1 MSTTT
6 PLPTAAPVDQ
16 TPAPTAVPRKGR
28 GSGQG
33 SRAGSLVSHLI
44 LIVASFVAL
53 FPIAWLV
60 FLSLGPDKDDY
71 LHPERIFGKM
81 TLDNYAF
88 VLTETNFSD
97 WLVSTL
103 IVSLGT
109 TVIGVLVAAT
119 TGYAVSRMRFPG
131 YRKFMWLLLVT
142 QMFPVAVLMVPMYE
156 ILSELR
162 LIDNYLGLVLVY
174 CSTAVPYCA
183 WLLKGYFDTI
193 PFEIDEAGRVDGL
206 TPFGT
211 FARLILPL
219 AKPGLAVA
227 AFYSFITAVGEVAF
241 ATVFLLSDT
250 KYTFAVG
257 LQSFVSEHDAQ
268 RQYMAAT
275 AVLVA
280 IPVSAFF
287 YLVQKN
293 LVTGLTA
300 GGTKG

>member
-6 PLPTAAPVDQ
+6 VQTSAQVAEEAPV
-16 TPAPTAVPRKGR
+16 TSSPRRVRGRGERSPLATAVTHG
-28 GSGQG
+28 
-33 SRAGSLVSHLI
+33 I
-44 LIVASFVAL
+44 LGVASIVAF
-53 FPIAWLV
+53 FPVGWLI

-71 LHPERIFGKM
+71 LHPGGIWHKM
-81 TLDNYAF
+81 TLDNYSF
-88 VLTETNFSD
+88 VLQHTGFWD
-97 WLVSTL
+97 WFRTTM
-103 IVSLGT
+103 IVVGGT
-109 TVIGVLVAAT
+109 TVIGLILAAT

-142 QMFPVAVLMVPMYE
+142 QMFPIAVLIVPMYQ
-156 ILSELR
+156 IMSRLG
-162 LIDNYLGLVLVY
+162 LIDSYLGLILVY
-174 CSTAVPYCA
+174 CTTVVPYTA

-206 TPFGT
+206 SPFGT
-211 FARLILPL
+211 FGRLILPL

-227 AFYSFITAVGEVAF
+227 AFYNFLTAFGEVAF
-241 ATVFLLSDT
+241 ASTFMLSDD

-257 LQSFVSEHDAQ
+257 LQSFISEHDAQ
-268 RQYMAAT
+268 RNLMTAT
-275 AVLVA
+275 AVLIA
-280 IPVSAFF
+280 IPVAVFF

>member
-6 PLPTAAPVDQ
+6 VEAPVKKQEPVPTA
-16 TPAPTAVPRKGR
+16 
-28 GSGQG
+28 G
-33 SRAGSLVSHLI
+33 SRRSRRRGTSLVSHGI
-44 LIVASFVAL
+44 LIAASLIAL
-53 FPIAWLV
+53 FPVAWLL

-71 LHPERIFGKM
+71 LHPGGIWGKM
-81 TLDNYAF
+81 TLDNYTY
-88 VLTETNFSD
+88 VLQETKFLD
-97 WLVSTL
+97 WLTSTL
-103 IVSLGT
+103 IVTLGT
-109 TVIGVLVAAT
+109 TLIGVVIAAT

-131 YRKFMWLLLVT
+131 YRKFMWVLLVT
-142 QMFPVAVLMVPMYE
+142 QMFPVAVLMVPMYQ
-156 ILSELR
+156 ILSELQ
-162 LIDNYLGLVLVY
+162 LIDSYLGLVLVY
-174 CSTAVPYCA
+174 CTTTVPYCA
-183 WLLKGYFDTI
+183 WLMKGYFDTI

-211 FARLILPL
+211 FGRLILPL

-227 AFYSFITAVGEVAF
+227 AFYSFLTAFGEVAF
-241 ATVFLLSDT
+241 ASTFMLSDT

-257 LQSFVSEHDAQ
+257 LQTFISEHDAQ
-268 RQYMAAT
+268 RNLMAAT

-287 YLVQKN
+287 YFVQKN

>member
-6 PLPTAAPVDQ
+6 VQTSAQVAEEAPV
-16 TPAPTAVPRKGR
+16 TSSPRRVRGRGERSPLATAVTHG
-28 GSGQG
+28 
-33 SRAGSLVSHLI
+33 I
-44 LIVASFVAL
+44 LGVASIVAF
-53 FPIAWLV
+53 FPVGWLI

-71 LHPERIFGKM
+71 LHPGGIWHKM
-81 TLDNYAF
+81 TLDNYSF
-88 VLTETNFSD
+88 VLQHTGFWD
-97 WLVSTL
+97 WFKTTM
-103 IVSLGT
+103 IVVGGT
-109 TVIGVLVAAT
+109 TVIGLILAAT

-142 QMFPVAVLMVPMYE
+142 QMFPIAVLIVPMYQ
-156 ILSELR
+156 IMSRLG
-162 LIDNYLGLVLVY
+162 LIDSYLGLILVY
-174 CSTAVPYCA
+174 CTTVVPYTA

-206 TPFGT
+206 SPFGT
-211 FARLILPL
+211 FGRLILPL

-227 AFYSFITAVGEVAF
+227 AFYNFLTAFGEVAF
-241 ATVFLLSDT
+241 ASTFMLSDD

-257 LQSFVSEHDAQ
+257 LQSFISEHDAQ
-268 RQYMAAT
+268 RNLMTAT
-275 AVLVA
+275 AVLIA
-280 IPVSAFF
+280 IPVAVFF

>member
-6 PLPTAAPVDQ
+6 VQTSAQVAEEAPV
-16 TPAPTAVPRKGR
+16 TSSPRRVRGR
-28 GSGQG
+28 GERSPLASAVTHG
-33 SRAGSLVSHLI
+33 I
-44 LIVASFVAL
+44 LGVASIVAF
-53 FPIAWLV
+53 FPVGWLI

-71 LHPERIFGKM
+71 LHPSDIWHKM
-81 TLDNYAF
+81 TLDNYSF
-88 VLTETNFSD
+88 VLQHTGFWD
-97 WLVSTL
+97 WFKTTM
-103 IVSLGT
+103 IVVGGT
-109 TVIGVLVAAT
+109 TVIGLILAAT

-142 QMFPVAVLMVPMYE
+142 QMFPIAVLIVPMYQ
-156 ILSELR
+156 IMSRLG
-162 LIDNYLGLVLVY
+162 LIDSYLGLILVY
-174 CSTAVPYCA
+174 CTTVVPYTA

-206 TPFGT
+206 SPFGT
-211 FARLILPL
+211 FGRLILPL

-227 AFYSFITAVGEVAF
+227 AFYNFLTAFGEVAF
-241 ATVFLLSDT
+241 ASTFMLSDD

-257 LQSFVSEHDAQ
+257 LQSFISEHDAQ
-268 RQYMAAT
+268 RNLMTAT
-275 AVLVA
+275 AVLIA
-280 IPVSAFF
+280 IPVAVFF

>member
-6 PLPTAAPVDQ
+6 LQ
-16 TPAPTAVPRKGR
+16 TPPADQVPAYDEPRKARKR
-28 GSGQG
+28 GDRGL
-33 SRAGSLVSHLI
+33 AGSLASHGL
-44 LIVASFVAL
+44 LIVASLIAM
-53 FPIAWLV
+53 FPIAWL
-60 FLSLGPDKDDY
+60 FYLSLGPDKDDY
-71 LHPERIFGKM
+71 LHPAGIWDKM

-88 VLTETNFSD
+88 VLQHTNFFD
-97 WLVSTL
+97 WLKSSL

-109 TVIGVLVAAT
+109 AFIGVLVAAT

-131 YRKFMWLLLVT
+131 YRKFMWVLLVT
-142 QMFPVAVLMVPMYE
+142 QMFPVAVLMVPMYQ
-156 ILSELR
+156 ILSNLQ
-162 LIDNYLGLVLVY
+162 LIDSYLGLILVY
-174 CSTAVPYCA
+174 LTTTVPYCA
-183 WLLKGYFDTI
+183 WLMKGYFDTI

-211 FARLILPL
+211 FTRLILPL

-227 AFYSFITAVGEVAF
+227 AFYSFLTAFGEVAF
-241 ATVFLLSDT
+241 AATFMLSDT

-257 LQSFVSEHDAQ
+257 LMSYVSEHDAQ
-268 RQYMAAT
+268 RHLMAAT

-280 IPVSAFF
+280 IPASAFF

>member
-1 MSTTT
+1 M
-6 PLPTAAPVDQ
+6 
-16 TPAPTAVPRKGR
+16 
-28 GSGQG
+28 
-33 SRAGSLVSHLI
+33 
-44 LIVASFVAL
+44 ASFAAL

-71 LHPERIFGKM
+71 LHPGRIFGRM
-81 TLDNYAF
+81 TLDNYTF

-103 IVSLGT
+103 VVSLGT

-131 YRKFMWLLLVT
+131 YRKFMWVLLVT

-162 LIDNYLGLVLVY
+162 LVDSYLGLVLVY

-219 AKPGLAVA
+219 ARPGLAVA

-241 ATVFLLSDT
+241 ATTFLLSDT

-280 IPVSAFF
+280 VPVSAFF

>member
-1 MSTTT
+1 MTF
-6 PLPTAAPVDQ
+6 DNY
-16 TPAPTAVPRKGR
+16 
-28 GSGQG
+28 
-33 SRAGSLVSHLI
+33 
-44 LIVASFVAL
+44 SFVL
-53 FPIAWLV
+53 QHTPF
-60 FLSLGPDKDDY
+60 F
-71 LHPERIFGKM
+71 
-81 TLDNYAF
+81 
-88 VLTETNFSD
+88 D
-97 WLVSTL
+97 WMWSTL
-103 IVSLGT
+103 LVSLGT

-131 YRKFMWLLLVT
+131 YKKFMWVLLVT

-156 ILSELR
+156 ILSELQ
-162 LIDNYLGLVLVY
+162 LIDNYLGLILVY

-206 TPFGT
+206 SPFGT
-211 FARLILPL
+211 FFRLILPL

-227 AFYSFITAVGEVAF
+227 AFYSFITAFGEVAF
-241 ATVFLLSDT
+241 ASTFMLSDT

-268 RQYMAAT
+268 RNLMAAT

-293 LVTGLTA
+293 LVTRLTT

>member
-6 PLPTAAPVDQ
+6 VKTTAPSGPPVAPGGAPRRARRRGENS
-16 TPAPTAVPRKGR
+16 PAGAL
-28 GSGQG
+28 
-33 SRAGSLVSHLI
+33 ASHAI
-44 LIVASFVAL
+44 LIVASLVAL

-71 LHPERIFGKM
+71 LHPGRIFGKM
-81 TLDNYAF
+81 TLDNYSF
-88 VLTETNFSD
+88 VLQETSFFD

-103 IVSLGT
+103 VVSLGT
-109 TVIGVLVAAT
+109 TVIGVLIAAT

-131 YRKFMWLLLVT
+131 YRKFMWVLLVT

-162 LIDNYLGLVLVY
+162 LIDSYLGLILVY

-227 AFYSFITAVGEVAF
+227 AFYSFITAFGEVAF
-241 ATVFLLSDT
+241 ASTFMLSDT

-268 RQYMAAT
+268 RNLMAAT

-287 YLVQKN
+287 YLVQRN

>member
-6 PLPTAAPVDQ
+6 VE
-16 TPAPTAVPRKGR
+16 TPAAVTGR
-28 GSGQG
+28 GAV
-33 SRAGSLVSHLI
+33 AGLTGPAPRGRRSLAASVASHGV
-44 LIVASFVAL
+44 LIVASLIAL

-71 LHPERIFGKM
+71 LHPGRIWDTM
-81 TLDNYAF
+81 TFDNYAF
-88 VLTETNFSD
+88 VLQHTNFFD
-97 WLVSTL
+97 WLKSSL

-131 YRKFMWLLLVT
+131 YRKLMWVLLVT
-142 QMFPVAVLMVPMYE
+142 QMFPIAVLIVPMYQ
-156 ILSELR
+156 ILSDLE
-162 LIDNYLGLVLVY
+162 LIDSYLGLILVY
-174 CSTAVPYCA
+174 CSTAVPYSA

-211 FARLILPL
+211 FARLIMPL

-227 AFYSFITAVGEVAF
+227 AFYNFITAFGEVAF
-241 ATVFLLSDT
+241 ASTFMLDDS

-257 LQSFVSEHDAQ
+257 LQSYVSEHDAQ
-268 RQYMAAT
+268 RNLMAAT
-275 AVLVA
+275 AVLIA
-280 IPVSAFF
+280 IPVAAFF

>member
-6 PLPTAAPVDQ
+6 LRTSAAADQVPTATAPAK
-16 TPAPTAVPRKGR
+16 TRRR
-28 GSGQG
+28 GEN
-33 SRAGSLVSHLI
+33 SRAGSVASHGI
-44 LIVASFVAL
+44 LIVASLIAL

-71 LHPERIFGKM
+71 LHPGRIFDKM
-81 TLDNYAF
+81 TFDNYSF
-88 VLTETNFSD
+88 VLQHTNFFEWMKS
-97 WLVSTL
+97 SL

-109 TVIGVLVAAT
+109 TVVGVMVAAT

-131 YRKFMWLLLVT
+131 YKKFMWVLLVT
-142 QMFPVAVLMVPMYE
+142 QMFPIAVLIVPMYQ
-156 ILSELR
+156 ILSDLQ
-162 LIDNYLGLVLVY
+162 LIDTYLGLVLVY
-174 CSTAVPYCA
+174 CSTAVPYSA

-206 TPFGT
+206 SPFGT
-211 FARLILPL
+211 FFRLILPL

-227 AFYSFITAVGEVAF
+227 AFYNFITAFGEVAF
-241 ATVFLLSDT
+241 ASTFMLDDT

-268 RQYMAAT
+268 RNLMAAT